1 MSDFDE
7 LPLDP
12 DNRTRPIRPDDA
24 PPGPPRS
31 AAALPLALVALAVAV
46 AFSFS
51 LFAWFYSRSRGVD
64 ARPAAAAAP
73 VPGESAAAPAAA
85 PAPARPLP
93 PLDASDAFVRE
104 AAALLS
110 SRAELAGW
118 LAHEGLVR
126 RYVAV
131 VANVAEGTSP
141 APHVGFLRPAGG
153 FTTLG
158 GANAATID
166 PASFRRHDL
175 ATAVF
180 TSLDAAAA
188 ARLHRELTPLIDA
201 AWSEI
206 GEPGRRFD
214 DVLTTAIGRLV
225 AVPVPEG
232 PVAVVA
238 DGAVWQ
244 YADPALAS
252 LPAAEKHLLRL
263 GPDNARAVQAKLRQL
278 AAALGLSLP

>member
-12 DNRTRPIRPDDA
+12 DNRTRPIRPDDER
-24 PPGPPRS
+24 PQPPRS
-31 AAALPLALVALAVAV
+31 AAALPLALIAIAVAV
-46 AFSFS
+46 AFS

-73 VPGESAAAPAAA
+73 VPGESATAPAAA
-85 PAPARPLP
+85 ATPARPLP

-110 SRAELAGW
+110 TRAELASW

-131 VANVAEGTSP
+131 VANVAEGASP

-158 GANAATID
+158 GANEATVD

-180 TSLDAAAA
+180 TSLDTAAA
-188 ARLHRELTPLIDA
+188 ARLHRELTPLIDI

-214 DVLTTAIGRLV
+214 DVLATAIGRLV
-225 AVPVPEG
+225 AVQVPDG

-244 YADPALAS
+244 YADPALAA

-263 GPDNARAVQAKLRQL
+263 GPDNARAVQAKLREL

>member
-46 AFSFS
+46 AFS

-64 ARPAAAAAP
+64 ARPAAAASRADA
-73 VPGESAAAPAAA
+73 GEPAAPAPEAA
-85 PAPARPLP
+85 TPARPLP
-93 PLDASDAFVRE
+93 PLEASDAFVRE
-104 AAALLS
+104 AATLLS

-214 DVLTTAIGRLV
+214 EVLATAIGRLV
-225 AVPVPEG
+225 AVPVPDG

-244 YADPALAS
+244 YADPALAA

-263 GPDNARAVQAKLRQL
+263 GPDNARAVQAKLREL